1 MKHYQLDLISR
12 QLNEKAVLWNDTKD
26 PQHKADWNILLKKF
40 NKVYT
45 QLNPPK
51 IFTDL
56 Q

>member
-26 PQHKADWNILLKKF
+26 PQHKTDWDILLKKF
-40 NKVYT
+40 NQVYT